1 MLSESILA
9 QLGPLSKLIV
19 IEVIAQLKQDGFV
32 LSSKDARPETHG
44 PMSAI
49 TPEDELLNLKR
60 TAELLDHSYFWLS
73 RNYQRL
79 GLKPS
84 RIGGKL
90 LFQRADVFAL
100 VKRQKVRSPGRPRVQ
115 RF

>member
-1 MLSESILA
+1 MTSEQILQ

-19 IEVIAQLKQDGFV
+19 NEVIIQLKQDGFI
-32 LSSKDARPETHG
+32 LASGKSEPEGAATDDA
-44 PMSAI
+44 
-49 TPEDELLNLKR
+49 ELMNLAR
-60 TAELLDHSYFWLS
+60 AAELLDHSYFWLS
-73 RNYQRL
+73 RNYKRL

-90 LFQRADVFAL
+90 LFQRDDVFAL
-100 VKRQKVRSPGRPRVQ
+100 VKRNKVRTAGRPRVQ